1 MAEVPMFPMWGRGF
15 INRSVVPLPATQ
27 QLRDL
32 LTTVPEVIPLPYKPP
47 AWNWTF
53 EKKSFEHLPVIPEED
68 ELPPAT
74 PEQADPSA
82 PPQAS
87 GQPSSLPAAQPV
99 GRCQRFMGRVR
110 AAFGRLCC
118 CITRGN
124 RVVPITTDP
133 ADVGGI
139 STSSAASEAAA
150 PMTLES
156 FTLHKFIGQGG
167 FGKGRLGTAQQQTA
181 DYGKTA
187 VLLPVFLAS
196 HPASEEQLVLKVV
209 KKRAIYD
216 SPLVERQV
224 LEMVGTSPLFTHGF
238 GAFQTKHDVFYAMEY
253 LSGGTLRQLIAN
265 HAPFQVDVTRFLIA
279 ELLCGLE
286 HLHSKGI
293 IHRDMK
299 PANVL
304 LDHNGHAK
312 IADFG
317 LSKTGMFGN
326 RTTKRFV
333 GTVAYM
339 APEILRYQRYNHMV
353 DYFAL
358 GVIAYEMETGR
369 DPFQLAEKFRD
380 VKRAIC
386 YQDPVYP
393 EDTNEDLRDLI
404 NRLLC
409 KDQAERQR
417 QVSNL
422 REHPFF
428 RDIDWEEM
436 SAGRSS
442 PPPAL
447 RIPPPIPLTEK
458 LIPYHVITPACHRSP
473 ITLWRQRLFRHFNY
487 VSDRWKAMCNRK

>member
-1 MAEVPMFPMWGRGF
+1 MAGVPMFPMWGRGF
-15 INRSVVPLPATQ
+15 INRPVVPLPATK
-27 QLRDL
+27 QLREL
-32 LTTVPEVIPLPYKPP
+32 LTAVPEVIPLPYKPP

-68 ELPPAT
+68 EFRSAT

-87 GQPSSLPAAQPV
+87 GQPSNSPAAQPV

-124 RVVPITTDP
+124 RVVPLARDP

-139 STSSAASEAAA
+139 STSSAASEPTA

-167 FGKGRLGTAQQQTA
+167 
-181 DYGKTA
+181 YGK
-187 VLLPVFLAS
+187 VFLAS
-196 HPASEEQLVLKVV
+196 HPSSEEQLVLKVV
-209 KKRAIYD
+209 KKRDIYD

-224 LEMVGTSPLFTHGF
+224 LEMVGTSPLFTHAF
-238 GAFQTKHDVFYAMEY
+238 GTFQTKHDVFYTMEY
-253 LSGGTLRQLIAN
+253 LSGGTLRQLIEN
-265 HAPFQVDVTRFLIA
+265 HAPFQVDITRFLIA

-293 IHRDMK
+293 VHRDMK

-317 LSKTGMFGN
+317 LAKTGMFGN
-326 RTTKRFV
+326 RTARRFV

-339 APEILRYQRYNHMV
+339 APEILRYQRYNYMV

-386 YQDPVYP
+386 CQDPVFP

-417 QVSNL
+417 QVFNL

-428 RDIDWEEM
+428 RGINWEEM

-447 RIPPPIPLTEK
+447 RIPPPIPSPEK